1 VTAEC
6 VANVVAAA
14 PSCRRSPS
22 PTSPPRRRRCWCA
35 AVHLM
40 RRAATPPTGHRQQQL
55 SHARCRLDRRLTG
68 AGGDNGTDHNQNW
81 LRFPYV
87 STFWRSHHLPP
98 QPYLVRCSPPSA
110 PPPSPGVVACAP
122 REGGGRGWRRE
133 RARSLSGPAQARH
146 RCTLATAGHPTRHT
160 PPCTMHT
167 SEEGEGGIRKSPET
181 PFCSPSD
188 CCAGVCFSSPLN
200 FIVGASC
207 HSVGVKSTWQGGPA
221 SKRPPPRGCFC
232 QLGGAFLSV
241 GQSGDRFVTC
251 ACSSDRC
258 A

>member
-1 VTAEC
+1 MRRNVWCVAVCPTAE
-6 VANVVAAA
+6 V
-14 PSCRRSPS
+14 
-22 PTSPPRRRRCWCA
+22 PPA
-35 AVHLM
+35 EADLE
-40 RRAATPPTGHRQQQL
+40 RRAGSRGEG
-55 SHARCRLDRRLTG
+55 STG
-68 AGGDNGTDHNQNW
+68 AGGGDHGIDHNKNW

-207 HSVGVKSTWQGGPA
+207 HSVGVKSTWQGGPV